1 MNKNFLDYLVLAI
14 PAIIAFG
21 FNRKLFIVKFHS
33 TTEYIC
39 MYYISGEEEIHL
51 FTSLWQVK
59 VTRLTCW
66 LEWLVGKNKF
76 TFTWRNEDKWK
87 SGSTL
92 MMCSGCCM
100 YSTLPN
106 NHTLPK

>member
-1 MNKNFLDYLVLAI
+1 
-14 PAIIAFG
+14 
-21 FNRKLFIVKFHS
+21 
-33 TTEYIC
+33 
-39 MYYISGEEEIHL
+39 MYTPGKVEIHI
-51 FTSLWQVK
+51 FTSLWHVK

-66 LEWLVGKNKF
+66 LEWLVEKNKF

-106 NHTLPK
+106 NHTLPE